1 MNEYIVFGATFAFAA
16 ADEVSQQSSFI
27 MINDD

>member
-1 MNEYIVFGATFAFAA
+1 MSEYIVFGATFAFAA
-16 ADEVSQQSSFI
+16 ADEVSPQSSYI